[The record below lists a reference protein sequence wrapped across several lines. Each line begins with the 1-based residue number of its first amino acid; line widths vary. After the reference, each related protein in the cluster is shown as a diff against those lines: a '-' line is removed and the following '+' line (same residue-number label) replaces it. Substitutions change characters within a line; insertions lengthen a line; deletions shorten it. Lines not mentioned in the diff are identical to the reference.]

1 VPLDDHD
8 GAARATELVL
18 DLCGE
23 DAKLHRSDAAHRGSR
38 VLLVGGEPRSASRAI
53 LDDAGYDTRT
63 IEAAAEAFEVIA
75 ARDLD
80 AVVIDLSSAEGDG
93 MELLRRVRRHDPS
106 LPVVLMTDAPSLE
119 LARHAVDLG
128 ANQFL
133 LKPFSATRL
142 TGAIGLAL
150 AKTTTP
156 AQRKHFVDSD
166 HAQFDRMLSSLWMA
180 FQPIVEPSGVLYA
193 YEALVRSDESG
204 LSSAGE
210 IVDAAERLERLPD
223 LGRRVRAQAGG
234 KRQTAGA
241 DWTLFV
247 NLHAHDLMDDTLL
260 SPDAPL
266 TAIARHVVLEITERA
281 ALHDVG
287 EARARMAEL
296 RRMGFRLALDDLGA
310 GYAGLTSFALLEPDI
325 VKLDM
330 GLVRG
335 IDADRSRQKLI
346 GAIVALSHDHGIR
359 VVGEGV
365 ETQAERE
372 MLVELGCDLLQGYL
386 FGRPERL

>member
-1 VPLDDHD
+1 MPLNDHD
-8 GAARATELVL
+8 GVARATELVL

-23 DAKLHRSDAAHRGSR
+23 DAKSSRPNDARRGSR
-38 VLLVGGEPRSASRAI
+38 VLLVGGESRSTRAI
-53 LDDAGYDTRT
+53 LDGAGYDTLAVET
-63 IEAAAEAFEVIA
+63 AAEGLEVITERA
-75 ARDLD
+75 LD
-80 AVVIDLSSAEGDG
+80 AVVVDLSAAELEG
-93 MELLRRVRRHDPS
+93 MELLRRVRRHDPG

-119 LARHAVDLG
+119 LAKRAVELG

-133 LKPFSATRL
+133 LKPFSASRL
-142 TGAIGLAL
+142 TGAVGLAL

-156 AQRKHFVDSD
+156 ARHKYSVDSD

-180 FQPIVEPSGVLYA
+180 FQPIVEPTGVLYA

-210 IVDAAERLERLPD
+210 IIDAAERLERLPD

-260 SPDAPL
+260 APDGPL
-266 TAIARHVVLEITERA
+266 TGIARHVVLEITERA

-296 RRMGFRLALDDLGA
+296 RQMGFRLALDDLGA

-346 GAIVALSHDHGIR
+346 GAIVTLSHDHGIR

-365 ETQAERE
+365 ETRAERE

-386 FGRPERL
+386 FGRPEKL